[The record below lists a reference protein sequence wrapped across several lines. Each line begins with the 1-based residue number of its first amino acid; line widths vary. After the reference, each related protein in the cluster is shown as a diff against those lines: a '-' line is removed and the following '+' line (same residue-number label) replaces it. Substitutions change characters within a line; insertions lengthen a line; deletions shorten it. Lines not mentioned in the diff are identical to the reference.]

1 MSIEEITFG
10 EFLRQKR
17 KDKEITL
24 RKFADMLGL
33 SPVHMS
39 NLETNQRHTPRD
51 GTLERMAVILQL
63 SKSDEE
69 RFYDL
74 AAASATAPRVSG
86 DLPDYIMSHNLV
98 KAALRTAKD
107 VDATD
112 DEWQE
117 FIDKLKKRK
126 EQETVT
132 DSGGK
137 LSIKARRNADEP

>member
-1 MSIEEITFG
+1 MSNEEITFG
-10 EFLRQKR
+10 GFLRQKR
-17 KDKEITL
+17 MSKEITL
-24 RKFADMLGL
+24 RKFAELSGL
-33 SPVHMS
+33 SPVHIS
-39 NLETNQRHTPRD
+39 NLETNQRHAPKD
-51 GTLERMAVILQL
+51 GALERMAAVLQL

-74 AAASATAPRVSG
+74 AAASTTSPRVSG
-86 DLPDYIMSHNLV
+86 DLPEYIMGHNLV

-126 EQETVT
+126 EQET
-132 DSGGK
+132 GK
-137 LSIKARRNADEP
+137 PSKNGRGTDEP